1 METLSVCVPLQALS
15 VNKAW
20 QGRKFKTNIYKSY
33 EREAHILL
41 PRMDMVMGMV
51 EVTYEFGLK
60 KSSYAIS
67 DVGNLE
73 KCLSDILV
81 QKGYIE
87 DDRKIAV
94 IHLRKVESPEYYVRI
109 TIEPIKTNGKTIRG
123 NKKSN
128 VRKLGV
134 GV

>member
-1 METLSVCVPLQALS
+1 MSVLIVQIPIQPLS

-20 QGRKFKTNIYKSY
+20 QGRRFKTNVYKAY

-41 PRMDMVMGMV
+41 PRKEMIGGDV
-51 EVTYEFGLK
+51 EVWYEFGLK
-60 KSSYAIS
+60 RSSFAIS

-94 IHLRKVESPEYYVRI
+94 IHMQKVESPEYYV
-109 TIEPIKTNGKTIRG
+109 TIKIAPWKQK
-123 NKKSN
+123 
-128 VRKLGV
+128 
-134 GV
+134 